1 MQDPRTP
8 ALLIPFVI
16 ALLVTWLGL
25 MLAGRGKAADFWP
38 ALGLA
43 AAVAVSLWVI
53 LGALSFPPQGAV
65 EKLAYIVG
73 AGALAGVLMELI
85 GGPRGLRLL
94 ALVWPWLVVG
104 WIAWPKLQGL
114 DWHVMAL
121 AAGVSLA
128 GSIVMAQLWESRG
141 GAGGFLLVVAALALG
156 GVALYD
162 ASFAMARVMAP
173 LGAGLAGAALG
184 AWASAG
190 GRGFPLGGALL
201 IAGGGLFVA
210 QAAILL
216 LYTPASVWPVAFL
229 IPLFFAEIMASRV
242 AGSGGGVNRI
252 FRIAALLICALAPA
266 VGAVLLAQHL

>member
-1 MQDPRTP
+1 
-8 ALLIPFVI
+8 
-16 ALLVTWLGL
+16 

-38 ALGLA
+38 GLGLV
-43 AAVAVSLWVI
+43 AAVVVSLWII
-53 LGALSFPPQGAV
+53 LGPLSLPPGGAV
-65 EKLAYIVG
+65 EKLAYVAG
-73 AGALAGVLMELI
+73 AGLLAGLLGELI

-94 ALVWPWLVVG
+94 ALLWPWLVVG

-121 AAGVSLA
+121 SAGIALA
-128 GSIVMAQLWESRG
+128 GSIVMVQLWESRGGAGG

-156 GVALYD
+156 GIALYD

-201 IAGGGLFVA
+201 VAGGGLFVA

-242 AGSGGGVNRI
+242 AGSGGGINRI
-252 FRIAALLICALAPA
+252 FRIAALLLCALAPA
-266 VGAVLLAQHL
+266 VGAVLLAQNL